1 MHNYLVQI
9 SDGESSPERRYITVY
24 ASSPEQAD
32 DLAHR
37 AATLMDEDFHKGRTF
52 YVECVTFLG

>member
-1 MHNYLVQI
+1 MHNYLVTI
-9 SDGESSPERRYITVY
+9 SDCGRSPERRFITVY
-24 ASSPEQAD
+24 AASEEEAD
-32 DLAHR
+32 ALASK